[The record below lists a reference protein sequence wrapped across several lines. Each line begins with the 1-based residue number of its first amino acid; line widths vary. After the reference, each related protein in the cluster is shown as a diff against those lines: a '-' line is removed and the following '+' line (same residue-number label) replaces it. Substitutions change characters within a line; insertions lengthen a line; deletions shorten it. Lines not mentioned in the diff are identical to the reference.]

1 MQEKDFGKALK
12 QKKVPILVLDQKWH
26 RLFALTGKPD
36 AVLRA
41 ERELTDLLER
51 QGQMNNDLR
60 DMKKLKKKLMGEIV
74 ANMEGTHAEKFG
86 AAESKRLEEN
96 RRMIDELND
105 KIEEAE
111 DLLLELPPRI
121 KEKNEELMVE
131 SMNYCYTRLR
141 INMQEADEIAEWI
154 ARIRKELKINIIK
167 KHNREINSRQI
178 YSYMH
183 DIFGMEVLN
192 LFDLKNEEVEER
204 LEKKKKPKTE
214 GKKTEK
220 E

>member
-36 AVLRA
+36 TVTRV
-41 ERELTDLLER
+41 ERDLTDFLEQ
-51 QGQMNNDLR
+51 QGQLNNDLK
-60 DMKKLKKKLMGEIV
+60 DMKKLKKKLMEEIV

-96 RRMIDELND
+96 RRMIDELNE
-105 KIEEAE
+105 KIEASE
-111 DLLLELPPRI
+111 DLLLELPSKI
-121 KEKNEELMVE
+121 KEKNEELMIE
-131 SMNYCYTRLR
+131 SMEYCYTRLR
-141 INMQEADEIAEWI
+141 MNMQEADDIAEWI
-154 ARIRKELKINIIK
+154 VRIRKELKINIIK
-167 KHNREINSRQI
+167 KQNREINSRQI

-204 LEKKKKPKTE
+204 LEKKKKPE
-214 GKKTEK
+214 QEDKKPEQK
-220 E
+220 